1 MNKQVK
7 KNAAPAAILEQV
19 VINGDLAN
27 LSEAERVKYYANVCE
42 SVGLNPLTK
51 PFDYIKLNGRL
62 ILYAKRDCADQ
73 LRAIHGVSIK
83 VLSKEEDDNG
93 LYVVSVAAVDK
104 HGRHDE
110 DVGAV
115 SIAGLR
121 GDNRANAIAKAMT
134 KAKRRVTLSICGMG
148 FLDETEVSGIPGAAP
163 ITTQLDDIFPP
174 DAPTGPEVA
183 VQTEKADSSGGQVP
197 EEEDID
203 VTSVEDRTEA
213 IHLCFT
219 NDGQEPIEFTDSHG
233 WYEEYVLQ
241 LLAIAVNE
249 DTPARKRMTEMKAF
263 EKANAEG
270 LEAIPEVGAKAL
282 KQKRL
287 AWNKALGA
295 QK

>member
-203 VTSVEDRTEA
+203 VTSVEDHTKA

-241 LLAIAVNE
+241 LEAIAKNE

-263 EKANAEG
+263 EKVNAKG
-270 LEAIPEVGAKAL
+270 LDTIPEVGAKAL

-287 AWNKALGA
+287 AWNKILGA

>member
-1 MNKQVK
+1 MSRQVK
-7 KNAAPAAILEQV
+7 KNATPAAILEQV
-19 VINGDLAN
+19 VINGDLAS
-27 LSEAERVKYYANVCE
+27 LSEADRVKYYATVC
-42 SVGLNPLTK
+42 SSLGLNPLTK

-83 VLSKEEDDNG
+83 VLSKEEDDSG
-93 LYVVSVAAVDK
+93 LYIVSVAAVDK

-115 SIAGLR
+115 NIAGLR

-148 FLDETEVSGIPGAAP
+148 FLDETEVSDIPVAP
-163 ITTQLDDIFPP
+163 TVTTRLDDIFPP

-183 VQTEKADSSGGQVP
+183 VQTEEVDPPGGQVP
-197 EEEDID
+197 EEEDVD
-203 VTSVEDRTEA
+203 ATTAEDRTEA
-213 IHLCFT
+213 IRLCFT
-219 NDGQEPIEFTDSHG
+219 DDGQEPIEFTDSHG

-241 LLAIAVNE
+241 LEAIAKNE
-249 DTPARKRMTEMKAF
+249 DTPARKRMTELKAF
-263 EKANAEG
+263 EKVNAKG
-270 LEAIPEVGAKAL
+270 LDAIPEVGAEAL

-287 AWNKALGA
+287 ALNKALGA
-295 QK
+295 SK

>member
-1 MNKQVK
+1 MSKQVK

-27 LSEAERVKYYANVCE
+27 LSEAERVAYYANVCE

-83 VLSKEEDDNG
+83 VLSKEEDDSG

-183 VQTEKADSSGGQVP
+183 VQTEKADPPGGQVP
-197 EEEDID
+197 EEEDAD

-219 NDGQEPIEFTDSHG
+219 DDGQSAIEFADSHG

-241 LLAIAVNE
+241 LEAIAKNE

-287 AWNKALGA
+287 AWNKILGA